1 MKIILCQLNPLV
13 GDLKK
18 NASRIYNTI
27 DSYRNQAPDLV
38 VFPELFLQGYPPQD
52 LLERKWFLDN
62 TMQVIGDICNYSR
75 SVPDT
80 GILIGTC
87 FQQTAQY
94 GKGLHNSALLVCNG
108 EIIFRQNKSLL
119 PTYDV
124 FNETRYFD
132 ASESVSV
139 FPFKDEVL
147 GITICEDAWNVNEI
161 NQVSLYERNP
171 VAELANRG
179 ATLLINISASPFHIG
194 KDNLRYSI
202 MKYHAV
208 EHKLPVLFLN
218 QTGGND
224 ELIFD
229 GNSMYFDSEG
239 RLRTV
244 LPSFKESIVK
254 LNTKDPG
261 PLINYCGC
269 NRMESVHDALVL
281 GLKDYAQKCGFK
293 KALVGLSGG
302 IDSAVTSALAVQA
315 LGPEN
320 VWGITM
326 PSRYSSEGSFRDSEK
341 LAKNLGFKISTIPID
356 DIYSLFLNSLEPHF
370 LNTDPGIA
378 EENLQARIRGTLL
391 MAISNKFGHLLLA
404 TGNKSELAVGY
415 STLYGDMNGG
425 LSVLSDLPK
434 VMVYELADYINSKIE
449 IIPEEII
456 TKAPSAELRSNQTD
470 QDTLPPYP
478 VLDAVLERLIERN
491 WSRQKIIE
499 DGYDK
504 DTVDWVIGAVARN
517 EYKRRQAPIGLKITP
532 KAFGTG
538 RRFPVASRYEL

>member
-1 MKIILCQLNPLV
+1 MEIILCQLNPLV

-18 NASRIYNTI
+18 NASRIYNII
-27 DSYRNQAPDLV
+27 DSYRNQAPDLF

-62 TMQVIGDICNYSR
+62 TMQVIGEICNYSR

-87 FQQTAQY
+87 FAETAKH

-108 EIIFRQNKSLL
+108 EIIFHQNKSLL
-119 PTYDV
+119 PAYDV
-124 FNETRYFD
+124 FDETRYFD
-132 ASESVSV
+132 ASESVNV

-171 VAELANRG
+171 VAELANKG

-194 KDNLRYSI
+194 KDKLRYSL
-202 MKYHAV
+202 MSYHAI

-244 LPSFKESIVK
+244 LPSFRESIVK
-254 LNTKDPG
+254 LDSRNPG

-456 TKAPSAELRSNQTD
+456 TKAPSAELRSNQKD

-499 DGYDK
+499 DGFDGE
-504 DTVDWVIGAVARN
+504 TVDWIISAVARN

>member
-229 GNSMYFDSEG
+229 GN
-239 RLRTV
+239 RCIL
-244 LPSFKESIVK
+244 IVK
-254 LNTKDPG
+254 AGSGLCCLHSK
-261 PLINYCGC
+261 
-269 NRMESVHDALVL
+269 NR
-281 GLKDYAQKCGFK
+281 
-293 KALVGLSGG
+293 LS
-302 IDSAVTSALAVQA
+302 
-315 LGPEN
+315 N
-320 VWGITM
+320 
-326 PSRYSSEGSFRDSEK
+326 
-341 LAKNLGFKISTIPID
+341 
-356 DIYSLFLNSLEPHF
+356 
-370 LNTDPGIA
+370 
-378 EENLQARIRGTLL
+378 
-391 MAISNKFGHLLLA
+391 
-404 TGNKSELAVGY
+404 
-415 STLYGDMNGG
+415 
-425 LSVLSDLPK
+425 
-434 VMVYELADYINSKIE
+434 
-449 IIPEEII
+449 
-456 TKAPSAELRSNQTD
+456 
-470 QDTLPPYP
+470 
-478 VLDAVLERLIERN
+478 
-491 WSRQKIIE
+491 
-499 DGYDK
+499 
-504 DTVDWVIGAVARN
+504 
-517 EYKRRQAPIGLKITP
+517 
-532 KAFGTG
+532 
-538 RRFPVASRYEL
+538 